1 MLKKSKNNE
10 VWFHVM
16 DGKTVGVLARVP
28 ELLRLNLIST
38 GPDFSIGDLNKWLYI
53 AEVRD
58 SFGIIE
64 YNTFEDAE
72 ADLV

>member
-1 MLKKSKNNE
+1 MLKKSKDCE
-10 VWFHVM
+10 VWFHVVE
-16 DGKTVGVLARVP
+16 GKIVGIVARVP

-38 GPDFSIGDLNKWLYI
+38 GPEFTIKDLNKWLYI

-64 YNTFEDAE
+64 YNTFEDAK